1 MASRTVVCTLFLLG
15 LGRAATAQIVDHRHV
30 EGVTALPQSVMNAV
44 GQQRWFFTHASVGAN
59 MVQGM
64 NDLNTADSTRYQ
76 LVTSG
81 VTYLDAEMRAD
92 DPPATPAAGTI
103 YESDRGNP
111 GWAAKLTIFDNS
123 VQISGW
129 RAPTVD
135 VVMNKMCFVD
145 QDAVAADYIAS
156 MAALQSSYPR
166 TAFVYTTMPLR
177 IEEDVDNFLRNQY
190 NAAVRSHCAAGG
202 WLLFDIADMEAWDPT
217 GVQHTF
223 QYLGRTYQKL
233 YAGYTDPTDGGHLD
247 AAGQERIA
255 HGWYAMAAVLA
266 TDPIFANGFE

>member
-1 MASRTVVCTLFLLG
+1 MASRTVVCTLLLLG

-30 EGVTALPQSVMNAV
+30 GGVTVLPQSVMNAI

-64 NDLNTADSTRYQ
+64 NDLNAANSTRYQ
-76 LVTSG
+76 LVTTW
-81 VTYLDAEMRAD
+81 VDYLDTQMRAD
-92 DPPATPAAGTI
+92 VPPATPTAGTI

-111 GWAAKLTIFDNS
+111 GWADKLTIFDNS

-135 VVMNKMCFVD
+135 AVMNKMCFID
-145 QDAVAADYIAS
+145 QDAGAADYIAS
-156 MAALQSSYPR
+156 MTALQSSYPR

-177 IEEDVDNFLRNQY
+177 IEEDLDNVLRNQY
-190 NAAVRSHCAAGG
+190 NAAVRSHCAGGG
-202 WLLFDIADMEAWDPT
+202 WLLFDIADVEAWDPT

-223 QYLGRTYQKL
+223 QDGGQTYQKL
-233 YAGYTDPTDGGHLD
+233 YAGYSDDGGHLD
-247 AAGQERIA
+247 ATGQQRIA
-255 HGWYAMAAVLA
+255 QGWYAMAAVLA